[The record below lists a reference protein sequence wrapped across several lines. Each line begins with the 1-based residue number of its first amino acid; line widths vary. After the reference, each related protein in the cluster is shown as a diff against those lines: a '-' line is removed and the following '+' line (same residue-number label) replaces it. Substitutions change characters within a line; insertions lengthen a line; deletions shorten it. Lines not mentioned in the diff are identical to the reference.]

1 MNFGAWLA
9 KRRNDSGLSQRD
21 LAKKC
26 DLSPAYVA
34 SLERGTSEPPPLS
47 TCKAL
52 ARALAISPD
61 ELWERSF
68 AARLTKWLKREGF
81 SGMSETEVLEVV
93 KNIKSKSK

>member
-1 MNFGAWLA
+1 VNFGAWLA
-9 KRRNDSGLSQRD
+9 KKRNESGMSQRD
-21 LAKKC
+21 LATGC
-26 DLSPAYVA
+26 GLSPAYIA
-34 SLERGTSEPPPLS
+34 TLERGTSEPPPLS

-68 AARLTKWLKREGF
+68 AARLTRWLKREGF
-81 SGMSETEVLEVV
+81 SGMSETEVLEIV

>member
-1 MNFGAWLA
+1 M
-9 KRRNDSGLSQRD
+9 SQRD
-21 LAKKC
+21 LATRC
-26 DLSPAYVA
+26 GLSPAYVA
-34 SLERGTSEPPPLS
+34 TLELGTSESPPLS

-68 AARLTKWLKREGF
+68 AARLARWLKREGF
-81 SGMSETEVLEVV
+81 SGMSETDLLEIA